1 MSDINQIGLVLYKE
15 ILFLSIFPGQRLSI
29 NTPVALAFNN
39 NDIRVISWCR
49 VFLTVL
55 LIEATTRIEGAHSD
69 VSTIFWGTTVVTASA
84 SVESIAKDN
93 KIVRYLGIPLIPYLV
108 TNDAVVHEEQSERNT
123 QVTQVSCY
131 CIIKVY

>member
-39 NDIRVISWCR
+39 DIRVISWCR

-69 VSTIFWGTTVVTASA
+69 VSTIFCGTTVATASA

-93 KIVRYLGIPLIPYLV
+93 KIVRYLGISVLPYLV
-108 TNDAVVHEEQSERNT
+108 TNDAEVHEEQSERNT